1 MYDQGSQECLNN
13 AGRLFEDATILLQ
26 NKSFG
31 TAQSLT
37 VTALEEAAKA
47 MILELANLNYVGKK
61 VVKQSMYRHRHKKLI
76 LLALEKGLLFIGQID
91 RRRTRPLIDKG
102 IMNKFENELKAEY
115 QDLENKRLNG
125 FYVQVNINSGLIVNS
140 PNSIKRPETERF
152 VKEAGFILELS
163 KSLCEFFRDYRD
175 TPKGNMRNN
184 LMVIKDSLGNFSS
197 MYDEA

>member
-61 VVKQSMYRHRHKKLI
+61 VVKQSMYRHRPKKLI

-102 IMNKFENELKAEY
+102 IMNKFIYKH
-115 QDLENKRLNG
+115 
-125 FYVQVNINSGLIVNS
+125 
-140 PNSIKRPETERF
+140 
-152 VKEAGFILELS
+152 
-163 KSLCEFFRDYRD
+163 
-175 TPKGNMRNN
+175 
-184 LMVIKDSLGNFSS
+184 
-197 MYDEA
+197 